1 MQMSDKTPET
11 PDATPFEPLEIDTS
25 VAGESANDDDMPPTS
40 SEEKNRDDFVLSFEH
55 LTVHVPGI
63 AKNTCFFNVDN
74 PIANY
79 MQEYLGMQMQEREPF
94 YSIDNVSGHIKAGEV
109 CLVLGPNDSNKATLL
124 RALCGRLNTQDELY
138 GTILLNGMPMG
149 PSNQGWRRLSPYVSA
164 SDASH
169 SPVLTVKETLTFA
182 AQCHSTGSPEKI
194 DEDVEKIMVA
204 LGIDHVAETVVG
216 DENLRGISGGQKRR
230 VTVGEM
236 FMDPDGKFYCLEQ
249 ITDGL
254 ASSDSLSLIEK
265 LTNSARLNRDAAF
278 VSLLQPSDEM
288 IMLFDK
294 ILVLTA
300 SGEQAYFGPVDR
312 TILRDIFLGP
322 TADASEDSGSIADLV
337 LKKGLSG
344 SFSGEDS
351 VVKRFAES
359 PVGDELALNLARIRT
374 SAPPS
379 RDRDLDSLLPDKK
392 YSTSRWYQLK
402 IISARR
408 RKLIF
413 RNSVTYSRIAIA
425 IVFGLIIGSL
435 FSSLKNDAIGS
446 LARTGYLFLNSF
458 LVLMLSAAVTI
469 PSSFRERVTLFKLRS
484 AEFFSGRVF
493 YIAQVLTDAP
503 LSILEAIL
511 LSSISYFWVDM
522 NSGANHFFYF
532 LGTMIGLECV
542 GQALGRLLCALFR
555 KQVTANACSS
565 VAILLCGTVGGFM
578 PAYGSIPTILRWFSW
593 FTPVSYAFEGMMINE
608 FYGRELSGVIIG
620 TEDGDVSLASISGS
634 AWLSNFDLPRQSFA
648 SANAIKIFDLG
659 MLFVFAMVYDLLG
672 LYFIERTRQW
682 YHNQTRRPQATV
694 KYSFDLTP
702 DLDSPAAAAF
712 RDIKSHNSKTKPVDD
727 GEKLEQGQIGSSS
740 TPDLDSPAAAALRDS
755 KSHNS
760 ETKPVDEGDKLEK
773 GQIGST
779 STLHNSTE
787 ADWPQ
792 TLSVKNLSYTVPL
805 KSKYKMNVKSK
816 VQSLLLKACG
826 RKMAEVDKDESESL
840 TLLQGVDA
848 LFRRSR
854 MCALMGTSGA
864 GKSTFMDVVAGYKTG
879 GQITGDIMIDGIP
892 KDTKTWKHI
901 MGYAEQNDILNPYL
915 SVLETLRFTASCRL
929 HRDVDREAR
938 VQEVIE
944 LMGLADYAKFVVGRE
959 LEGEGLPKHAR
970 KRLTI
975 AVQLVIR
982 PKVLFLDEPTTGLG
996 NNDAALVIEAVRR
1009 STDAMGIIT
1018 LATIHQPSKHI
1029 WDTFDDALLL
1039 AKGGR
1044 VIYMGEMGPK
1054 SETVMSYFSS
1064 LTSSPPPAQCNPA
1077 DYILGTMNDLEPMDA
1092 EKLFKQSS
1100 HNDLLAKSIGSV
1112 VKSGFGDEPQIP
1124 PSVHMRGPNSPVQEF
1139 FLLTKRHLIA
1149 QWRNPSYSFMRIT
1162 SSIGVSLYMGILFS
1176 GSDISTLSGAVN
1188 SIGAIFF
1195 LVFVLVIPMQAAVV
1209 PLIED
1214 RAVLY
1219 RETVSGTYSR
1229 LSYGLGQLAADL
1241 PFHLLNTIL
1250 MFIFFYFL
1258 VDFQRKAEEMGYFLL
1273 MLFLSNW
1280 VIQSL
1285 GQLFALATPNE
1296 ESANGLA
1303 GLSIILS
1310 VILMGFLITVN
1321 AMPAGW
1327 TWAYWSN
1334 LFHYILQGL
1343 VTNELVGR
1351 TYSLDLNL
1359 GVPDNITNAS
1369 NLVFFN
1375 SGVDPMDTTSHQVGN
1390 LVSLTALT
1398 GGGINPDTPLGDL
1411 SALVDCLVENDCLV
1425 EPIADNFIPCIFQ
1438 LFGTAPCE
1446 VRDICIVMVRNEV
1459 LFIRSIH
1466 LILPVSHV

>member
-1 MQMSDKTPET
+1 MQTSDKTPET
-11 PDATPFEPLEIDTS
+11 PDPTPCEPLEIDTS
-25 VAGESANDDDMPPTS
+25 VAVESANDDDMPPTS
-40 SEEKNRDDFVLSFEH
+40 SEEKNGDDFVLSFEH

-63 AKNTCFFNVDN
+63 AKNTCFFNMDN
-74 PIANY
+74 PISNY

-124 RALCGRLNTQDELY
+124 RALCGRLNTKDELY

-312 TILRDIFLGP
+312 TILREIFLGP
-322 TADASEDSGSIADLV
+322 TADAREDSGSIADLV

-359 PVGDELALNLARIRT
+359 PVGDDLALNLARIRA
-374 SAPPS
+374 SAPPA

-392 YSTSRWYQLK
+392 YSTGRWYQLK

-425 IVFGLIIGSL
+425 IVFGVIIGSL

-511 LSSISYFWVDM
+511 LSSISYYWVDM

-620 TEDGDVSLASISGS
+620 TEEGDVSLASISGS

-648 SANAIKIFDLG
+648 SANSIKIFDLG
-659 MLFVFAMVYDLLG
+659 MLFVFALVYDLLG
-672 LYFIERTRQW
+672 LYFIERTREW

-702 DLDSPAAAAF
+702 GLDSPAAAAL
-712 RDIKSHNSKTKPVDD
+712 RDSKSHNSKTKPVDD
-727 GEKLEQGQIGSSS
+727 GEKLEQGQIGS
-740 TPDLDSPAAAALRDS
+740 
-755 KSHNS
+755 
-760 ETKPVDEGDKLEK
+760 
-773 GQIGST
+773 T

-792 TLSVKNLSYTVPL
+792 TLS
-805 KSKYKMNVKSK
+805 
-816 VQSLLLKACG
+816 ACG

-879 GQITGDIMIDGIP
+879 GQITGDILVDGIP
-892 KDTKTWKHI
+892 KDTKTWKRI

-929 HRDVDREAR
+929 HRGVDREAR

-1044 VIYMGEMGPK
+1044 VVYMGDMGPK

-1064 LTSSPPPAQCNPA
+1064 LTNSPPPAQCNPA

-1092 EKLFKQSS
+1092 EKVFKQSS
-1100 HNDLLAKSIGSV
+1100 HHDSLAKSIGSV

-1124 PSVHMRGPNSPVQEF
+1124 PSVHMHGPNSPLQEF

-1258 VDFQRKAEEMGYFLL
+1258 VDFQRNAGEMGYFLL

-1327 TWAYWSN
+1327 TWGTC
-1334 LFHYILQGL
+1334 F
-1343 VTNELVGR
+1343 
-1351 TYSLDLNL
+1351 
-1359 GVPDNITNAS
+1359 
-1369 NLVFFN
+1369 VF
-1375 SGVDPMDTTSHQVGN
+1375 S
-1390 LVSLTALT
+1390 
-1398 GGGINPDTPLGDL
+1398 
-1411 SALVDCLVENDCLV
+1411 
-1425 EPIADNFIPCIFQ
+1425 
-1438 LFGTAPCE
+1438 
-1446 VRDICIVMVRNEV
+1446 
-1459 LFIRSIH
+1459 
-1466 LILPVSHV
+1466 